1 MPKLIAAYTTLEPIY
16 PGFANVS
23 RNDDGSVVIYVRGN
37 PEVRTDSG
45 YICGF
50 AADKGMPGRCTP
62 GDDACN
68 NYCNMA
74 PQKGPMVDRPAP
86 CTQTSEGK
94 AATLRLMG
102 DEWEKLLAGLAGQ

>member
-1 MPKLIAAYTTLEPIY
+1 MPKLITSYTTLEPIY
-16 PGFANVS
+16 PGFVNVS
-23 RNDDGSVVIYVRGN
+23 RADDRSVVLYVRGN
-37 PEVRTDSG
+37 PEKRDAA

-50 AADKGMPGRCTP
+50 AADKGMPGRCSP

-74 PQKGPMVDRPAP
+74 PQKGPMADRPAP
-86 CTQTSEGK
+86 CSQTSEGK
-94 AATLRLMG
+94 AATLRLTA